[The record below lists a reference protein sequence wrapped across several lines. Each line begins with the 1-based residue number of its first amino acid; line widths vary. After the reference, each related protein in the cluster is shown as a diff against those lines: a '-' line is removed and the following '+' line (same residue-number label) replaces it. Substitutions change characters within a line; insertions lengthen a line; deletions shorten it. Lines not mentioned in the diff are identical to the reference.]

1 MATKPRLWATF
12 LCFAILLTL
21 YGCGGATDTTIPADA
36 QLSAMSGGELGTIFD
51 TTEDAYSKAIPGVT
65 GEERDQFLVGRFLF
79 RQNWLTAGSAVEGR
93 DGLGPVFNARSCI
106 ACHFRDGRSAPPN
119 AGEPFLA
126 LLLRLSIPGTD
137 SHGGPLDEPTY
148 GGQLQN
154 FVVPTDNIS
163 IQAEGTPQVTFS
175 TISGQFGDGE
185 TYELAQPHFTIQDL
199 MYGAMDPST
208 MISPRTAPPMIGL
221 GLLEDVPESEILKN
235 ADANDQNGDGI
246 SGRPNYVWDVED
258 NRTKLGRFGW
268 KANQPTLRQQV
279 AGAFLGDIGI
289 TSSTFPNENH
299 SRNQSALSALPSG
312 GNPELTELILS
323 RVTTYVRNLA
333 VPGRRDI
340 GNSEVKKG
348 ENLFYQAK
356 CTACHS
362 PQLRSSKGIIRPFT
376 DMLLHDMGPGLA
388 DNRPDFE
395 ADGQEWRTPPLWGI
409 GLVEKVNGH
418 TRFLHDGRA
427 RNLQEAILWHGGEA
441 TASKEAFRTMSR
453 SDRTAMIK
461 FLNSL

>member
-1 MATKPRLWATF
+1 M
-12 LCFAILLTL
+12 
-21 YGCGGATDTTIPADA
+21 
-36 QLSAMSGGELGTIFD
+36 
-51 TTEDAYSKAIPGVT
+51 
-65 GEERDQFLVGRFLF
+65 
-79 RQNWLTAGSAVEGR
+79 
-93 DGLGPVFNARSCI
+93 
-106 ACHFRDGRSAPPN
+106 
-119 AGEPFLA
+119 
-126 LLLRLSIPGTD
+126 
-137 SHGGPLDEPTY
+137 
-148 GGQLQN
+148 
-154 FVVPTDNIS
+154 
-163 IQAEGTPQVTFS
+163 
-175 TISGQFGDGE
+175 
-185 TYELAQPHFTIQDL
+185 
-199 MYGAMDPST
+199 
-208 MISPRTAPPMIGL
+208 
-221 GLLEDVPESEILKN
+221 
-235 ADANDQNGDGI
+235 
-246 SGRPNYVWDVED
+246 
-258 NRTKLGRFGW
+258 
-268 KANQPTLRQQV
+268 RQQV

-376 DMLLHDMGPGLA
+376 DMLLHDRGPGLA